1 MTLVHCEIPNSRI
14 IALAAIEPET
24 DYAQWAQF
32 YDLFYQVG
40 PDNEVDFYLGLME
53 QTEPPVLELGVGTGR
68 IAIPAAEA
76 GHEIVG
82 IDMSES
88 MLNVA
93 RSKMSSAD
101 VAPWSLEL
109 IQADMTD
116 FNLSERTFGSVI
128 IPGNSLALV
137 LSERGQAATLAHAVR
152 HLRRNGVLAFSL
164 YNASEEV
171 LDSDDDETFL
181 LGVVND
187 EATGNR
193 HIMTG
198 INRFDRA
205 NQINRC
211 KQFLETV
218 SRDGET
224 VSRHELPVTTR
235 YLRIEQAVELAD
247 GAGLIVE
254 EVYGDFDR
262 TAYTATSDEM
272 ILVCRKP

>member
-1 MTLVHCEIPNSRI
+1 MAS
-14 IALAAIEPET
+14 IEPVT
-24 DYAQWAQF
+24 DYARWAQF

-40 PDNEVDFYLGLME
+40 PENEVEFYLGLMR

-68 IAIPAAEA
+68 IAIPAAKA
-76 GHEIVG
+76 GHEVVG
-82 IDMSES
+82 IDVSDS
-88 MLNVA
+88 MLAVA
-93 RSKMSSAD
+93 RSKMRSTG
-101 VAPWSLEL
+101 VAPSSLEL
-109 IQADMTD
+109 IKADMTN
-116 FNLSERTFGSVI
+116 FELPHRLFGLVI

-137 LSERGQAATLAHAVR
+137 LSERGQAATLAHAAR
-152 HLRRNGVLAFSL
+152 HLNRNGVLAFSL
-164 YNASEEV
+164 YNASDEV
-171 LDSDDDETFL
+171 LDDDDDETFL
-181 LGVVND
+181 LGVVHD

-224 VSRHELPVTTR
+224 VSRRELPVTTR
-235 YLRIEQAVELAD
+235 YLRIEEAVELASD
-247 GAGLIVE
+247 AGLIVE

-262 TAYTATSDEM
+262 TAYVATSDEM
-272 ILVCRKP
+272 IVVCRNP